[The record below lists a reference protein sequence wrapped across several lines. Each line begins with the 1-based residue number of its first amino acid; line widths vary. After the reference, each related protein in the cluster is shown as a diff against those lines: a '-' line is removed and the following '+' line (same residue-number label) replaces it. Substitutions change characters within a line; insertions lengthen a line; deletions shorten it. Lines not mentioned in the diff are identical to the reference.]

1 MSDEIYINT
10 GTSFQQQYT
19 ARQPAIGTAPT
30 IANKDAQGNTN
41 VQTPFTFQGRTPVI
55 YQSTVNVQTTYQ
67 ANTQSPYAYQANAQS
82 QLSANKQTPYPYI
95 ANKQNTYQH
104 QANIQTTYQ
113 YQANARTP
121 SIGQARQPNT
131 YPIAQNQ
138 GQQPYIANKQ
148 NPYPYIA
155 NANVQTPYPANSQQP
170 YPYIANAQQ
179 PYPYQAS
186 KQNPYPANAQ
196 QPYPYIANA
205 RQPSSYQNQNQI
217 AFQQPTSGR
226 TPLSGTTPVIYDGVD
241 GDTTGFQH
249 QNNPWGPG
257 NTNRIHVTQGQS
269 QAQGLSTAQGS
280 WATQRQVQRPSQSGA
295 QATCEMDFRY
305 QTSGSN
311 ANKVKVGWFS
321 VDSSAIGPVYED
333 YIDVYSPI
341 DSSWSIDVKWN
352 STAIFEEA
360 TGGGAVFIPSDS
372 AMGNHAKN
380 TWHNVWDGSSET
392 TQYFRWNSNAPADD
406 DGSFASFVQTGTTIQ
421 VRLTKTGETTLYSNV
436 QGLNQI
442 KLGAS
447 CGSGA
452 FK

>member
-55 YQSTVNVQTTYQ
+55 YQSTVNVQTPYQ

-95 ANKQNTYQH
+95 ANKQTTYQH
-104 QANIQTTYQ
+104 QANVQTTYQ
-113 YQANARTP
+113 YQASEQTP

-131 YPIAQNQ
+131 YPIASNQ

-155 NANVQTPYPANSQQP
+155 NANVQTPYPANKQNP

-179 PYPYQAS
+179 SYPYIANSQT
-186 KQNPYPANAQ
+186 PYPANAQ
-196 QPYPYIANA
+196 QPYPYIADA
-205 RQPSSYQNQNQI
+205 RQPSTYQNQNQI
-217 AFQQPTSGR
+217 SFQQPTSGR

-257 NTNRIHVTQGQS
+257 NTGRIHITQGQT
-269 QAQGLSTAQGS
+269 QAQGLATAQGT

-295 QATCEMDFRY
+295 QATAEMDFTY
-305 QTSGSN
+305 QTSGPTSGS
-311 ANKVKVGWFS
+311 VQVEWFS
-321 VDSSAIGPVYED
+321 VDSSAIGPVYRD
-333 YIDVYSPI
+333 YINVHSPI

-352 STAIFEEA
+352 STGLFEE
-360 TGGGAVFIPSDS
+360 TNGGGLVLLPSDS
-372 AMGNHAKN
+372 AHGAHGKN
-380 TWHNVWDGSSET
+380 AWHNVWDGSSAT
-392 TQYFRWNSNAPADD
+392 NRYFRWNSDAPASN
-406 DGSFASFVQTGTTIQ
+406 DGTLASFQQTGTTIQ
-421 VRLTKTGETTLYSNV
+421 VRLTKTGETTLYSTV
-436 QGLNQI
+436 QGLSTI
-442 KLGAS
+442 RLHATS
-447 CGSGA
+447 GSGA